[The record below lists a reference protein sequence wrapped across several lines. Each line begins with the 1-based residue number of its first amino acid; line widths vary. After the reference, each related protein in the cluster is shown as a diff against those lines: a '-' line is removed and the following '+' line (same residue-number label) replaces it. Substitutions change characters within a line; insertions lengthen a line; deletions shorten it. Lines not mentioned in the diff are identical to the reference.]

1 MRSTFR
7 FLPFL
12 FNATACTALI
22 ATVGTIGLP
31 PLRAKAQELP
41 PLPIQFNPETLRS
54 PGRPGGRR
62 RGGGSRGECGAHSVP
77 LSAIAYA
84 DSQSSRALGVDVVE
98 ESVGSFTT
106 QAQPLLWFYMP
117 EAISEGNSAEL
128 IVQNE
133 REEIVYRGQL
143 EGRTDKDGIIHVPL
157 AVEMAPGSAYRWVL
171 SLDCGDTAA
180 ESVSGWVVRQN
191 AGPNV
196 ARLFA
201 QAEPHN
207 RVALY
212 ANYGYLQDALSELAM
227 LRLANL
233 DDEELARSWIGFLSG
248 LGLEDLMAAPIL
260 DCCRLGDVDADVP
273 GTEEVVEESAEEPA
287 EELAEE
293 PVEASTEEPVEEI
306 APVEREEN
314 SVRRESTI
322 DRVRRRGRSPLDR

>member
-1 MRSTFR
+1 M
-7 FLPFL
+7 
-12 FNATACTALI
+12 
-22 ATVGTIGLP
+22 
-31 PLRAKAQELP
+31 
-41 PLPIQFNPETLRS
+41 PIQFNPETLRS

-62 RGGGSRGECGAHSVP
+62 RGGGSRGECVAGSLP

-84 DSQSSRALGVDVVE
+84 DSRSSRALGVDVVE

-117 EAISEGNSAEL
+117 KAVSEESSAEL

-133 REEIVYRGQL
+133 RNEIVYRGKL
-143 EGRTDKDGIIHVPL
+143 EGQTDRDGIIHVPL
-157 AVEMAPGSAYRWVL
+157 AVEMAPESAYRWVL
-171 SLDCGDTAA
+171 SLDCGDTAS

-191 AGPNV
+191 ADPKV

-227 LRLANL
+227 LRVANL
-233 DDEELARSWIGFLSG
+233 DDAELARSWVGFLSG
-248 LGLEDLMAAPIL
+248 LGLEDLTAAPIL
-260 DCCRLGDVDADVP
+260 DCCKIGGVGADMP
-273 GTEEVVEESAEEPA
+273 EAEESAEEP
-287 EELAEE
+287 
-293 PVEASTEEPVEEI
+293 VEESVEESADEPAEKI
-306 APVEREEN
+306 APIEREEN
-314 SVRRESTI
+314 PTRRESTI